1 MDYKELAADVLS
13 GCDENCVACKYAG
26 DNEVECTIAQAAATA
41 ITKLLARAEAAE
53 ALLRFWASRCKET
66 TLRAEEA
73 ERFASNLCD
82 LCDDFTD
89 YVTSGVP
96 NAAPYCANQCPECV
110 NGRGWCTWGTACRG
124 FAPKAAKRQEA
135 DEHGKV

>member
-1 MDYKELAADVLS
+1 MDYNVQAKSLILVAQYFEGTGIQETYVQKIYKAAES
-13 GCDENCVACKYAG
+13 
-26 DNEVECTIAQAAATA
+26 

-53 ALLRFWASRCKET
+53 ALLKFWEGRCKEA
-66 TLRAEEA
+66 TLRAEKA

-96 NAAPYCANQCPECV
+96 NAAPYCANQCQECV
-110 NGRGWCTWGTACRG
+110 NGRGWCTWGEACRG
-124 FAPKAAKRQEA
+124 FYPKAAKRQEA